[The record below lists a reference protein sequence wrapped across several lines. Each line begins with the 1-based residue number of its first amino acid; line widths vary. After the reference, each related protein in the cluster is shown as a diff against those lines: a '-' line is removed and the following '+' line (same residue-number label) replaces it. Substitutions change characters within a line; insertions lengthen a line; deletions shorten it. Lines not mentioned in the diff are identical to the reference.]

1 MRILFYF
8 LSAFL
13 GVPGRFDRRLK
24 PAKDIPPHFFFSI
37 AHQNIKE
44 EGAKTGKTAGQKKV
58 NKLMLL
64 LLCLDGMSAAIRQFH

>member
-1 MRILFYF
+1 VRILFYF

-37 AHQNIKE
+37 AHQNITE
-44 EGAKTGKTAGQKKV
+44 EGEETGKTAGQQKK
-58 NKLMLL
+58 KK
-64 LLCLDGMSAAIRQFH
+64 RK